1 MLMLLQRPDSDAM
14 LSHIRSLEP
23 TLHNTRIGGPFRCRN
38 FLLLTVEA
46 STSKTCRRPLETAP
60 VLIQNPLG

>member
-46 STSKTCRRPLETAP
+46 ST
-60 VLIQNPLG
+60 